1 MRETLAAGLLALA
14 AWSPEMALHDPM
26 CGAGTIPIEAG
37 AQRLDLAPGLTRSFA
52 MSSWPAMTTRPELAQ
67 AALDEARARAAAS
80 APADAA
86 AAPTTTPAAAG
97 AASIATTIAA
107 TIVGSDRDPKVI
119 ASARRNAGRAGL
131 AAHLTF
137 LCADLA
143 DVRPSAKTGLVL
155 LNPPYGRRLGDAR
168 HLQRTTRDLG
178 RALRARF
185 SGWRAGV
192 LLPESTPPTALGLPV
207 TARFPLTNGGL
218 RVALLVCQI
227 P

>member
-1 MRETLAAGLLALA
+1 
-14 AWSPEMALHDPM
+14 MALHDPM

-37 AQRLDLAPGLTRSFA
+37 ARKLDLAPGLTRSFA
-52 MSSWPAMTTRPELAQ
+52 MSSWPVMATRPELAQ
-67 AALDEARARAAAS
+67 AALDEARARAAA
-80 APADAA
+80 AVPADAV
-86 AAPTTTPAAAG
+86 TTPTATRSAAG
-97 AASIATTIAA
+97 AVTIAA

-143 DVRPSAKTGLVL
+143 DVRPSATTGLVL